1 MTLVKKNIDLLNGN
15 ILTSLSEL
23 ALPIMATSL
32 VQTAYNLTDMAW
44 IGMVGSD
51 AVAAVGAAAMYT
63 WLSSGAA
70 ALARMG
76 GQVKSAH
83 AYGEGNRREAVQYGK
98 GALQLALVLAAAYG
112 IITNLLAGSLI
123 GFFHLNS
130 SLVVKDAIVYL
141 RIACGLILFAF
152 IGQTLTGLY
161 TASGNSRTP
170 FVANCIGMGANI
182 VLDPLLIFG
191 LGPIHGMGVAGAAVA
206 TVTAQFI
213 VSLVLVISMRKDP
226 VLAAQMRIW
235 IPTPL
240 SNIKTMVR
248 IGFPAAIQS
257 MLYCGISMVLTRFVT
272 AWGDTAVAVQRVG
285 GQIESIS
292 WMTADGFGTAINAF
306 VGQNYGAGNLKRVKK
321 GYMTASV
328 IMFIWG
334 IFTTCLLIFGA
345 ASIFSLFIHEP
356 EVIPAGADYLR
367 IIGFSEMFMCVELM
381 TVGALSG
388 MGKTMEASVI
398 TIILTTARIPLAV
411 ILGGTALGLNG
422 IWWALTISSIVK
434 GIIFFGYYLH
444 IMKRMKAYV
453 PRLICCGLT
462 AFLYRMNL

>member
-15 ILTSLSEL
+15 ILTSLTEL

-63 WLSSGAA
+63 WLSSGVA

-112 IITNLLAGSLI
+112 IITNLFAGPLI

-257 MLYCGISMVLTRFVT
+257 MLYCGLSMVLTRFVT

-321 GYMTASV
+321 GYMTASA

-345 ASIFSLFIHEP
+345 APIFSLFIHEP

-444 IMKRMKAYV
+444 IMKRMKA
-453 PRLICCGLT
+453 
-462 AFLYRMNL
+462 

>member
-15 ILTSLSEL
+15 ILTSLTEL

-63 WLSSGAA
+63 WLSSGVA

-112 IITNLLAGSLI
+112 IITNLFAGPLI

-321 GYMTASV
+321 GYMTASA

-345 ASIFSLFIHEP
+345 APIFSLFIHEA

-398 TIILTTARIPLAV
+398 TIILTASRIPLAV
-411 ILGGTALGLNG
+411 ILGGTAMGLNG

-434 GIIFFGYYLH
+434 GIIFFVYYLH
-444 IMKRMKAYV
+444 IMKRMKA
-453 PRLICCGLT
+453 
-462 AFLYRMNL
+462 

>member
-15 ILTSLSEL
+15 ILTSLTEL

-63 WLSSGAA
+63 WLSSGVAT
-70 ALARMG
+70 LARMG

-98 GALQLALVLAAAYG
+98 GALQLALVLAAVYG
-112 IITNLLAGSLI
+112 IITNLFAGPLI
-123 GFFHLNS
+123 DFFHLNS
-130 SLVVKDAIVYL
+130 NLVVENAIVYL

-191 LGPIHGMGVAGAAVA
+191 LGPIPGMGVAGAAIA

-213 VSLVLVISMRKDP
+213 VALVLVISMRRDP
-226 VLAAQMRIW
+226 VLASQMRVW

-257 MLYCGISMVLTRFVT
+257 MLYCAISMVLTRFVT

-292 WMTADGFGTAINAF
+292 WNTADGFATALNAF
-306 VGQNYGAGNLKRVKK
+306 IAQNYGAGEMGRVKK
-321 GYMTASV
+321 GYRASQWTV
-328 IMFIWG
+328 GIWG
-334 IFTTCLLIFGA
+334 IFITLLFVCVPRPIANIF
-345 ASIFSLFIHEP
+345 FHEP
-356 EVIPAGADYLR
+356 KAIATAVDYL
-367 IIGFSEMFMCVELM
+367 IIVGFSEAFLCIETT

-388 MGKTMEASVI
+388 LGRTHLCSVI
-398 TIILTTARIPLAV
+398 SIIFTSARIPLAI
-411 ILGGTALGLNG
+411 ILGGTSLGLNG
-422 IWWALTISSIVK
+422 IWWALSSTSIVK
-434 GIIFFGYYLH
+434 GVLFVIVFQWVTRT
-444 IMKRMKAYV
+444 KKQVA
-453 PRLICCGLT
+453 
-462 AFLYRMNL
+462 A

>member
-63 WLSSGAA
+63 WLSSGVAT
-70 ALARMG
+70 LARMG

-98 GALQLALVLAAAYG
+98 GALQLALVLAAVYG
-112 IITNLLAGSLI
+112 IITNLFAGPLI

-130 SLVVKDAIVYL
+130 FLVVEDAIVYL

-345 ASIFSLFIHEP
+345 APIFSLFIHEP

-398 TIILTTARIPLAV
+398 TIILTAARIPLAV

-434 GIIFFGYYLH
+434 GIIFFVYYLH
-444 IMKRMKAYV
+444 IMKRMKA
-453 PRLICCGLT
+453 
-462 AFLYRMNL
+462 

>member
-1 MTLVKKNIDLLNGN
+1 MKKNIDLLNGN
-15 ILTSLSEL
+15 ILTSLTEL

-63 WLSSGAA
+63 WLSSGVAT
-70 ALARMG
+70 LARMG

-98 GALQLALVLAAAYG
+98 GALQLALVLAAVYG
-112 IITNLLAGSLI
+112 IITNLLAGPLI
-123 GFFHLNS
+123 DFFHLNS
-130 SLVVKDAIVYL
+130 NLVVEDAIVYL

-191 LGPIHGMGVAGAAVA
+191 LGPIPGMGVAGAAIA

-213 VSLVLVISMRKDP
+213 VALVLVISMRRDP
-226 VLAAQMRIW
+226 VLASQMRVW

-321 GYMTASV
+321 GYMTASA

-345 ASIFSLFIHEP
+345 APIFSLFIHEA

-398 TIILTTARIPLAV
+398 TIILTASRIPLAV
-411 ILGGTALGLNG
+411 ILGGTAMGLNG

-434 GIIFFGYYLH
+434 GIIFFVYYLH
-444 IMKRMKAYV
+444 IMKRMKA
-453 PRLICCGLT
+453 
-462 AFLYRMNL
+462 

>member
-15 ILTSLSEL
+15 ILTSLTEL

-63 WLSSGAA
+63 WLSSGVAT
-70 ALARMG
+70 LARMG

-112 IITNLLAGSLI
+112 IITNLFAGPLI

-130 SLVVKDAIVYL
+130 SLVVEDAIVYL

-206 TVTAQFI
+206 TVAAQFI

-306 VGQNYGAGNLKRVKK
+306 VGQNYGAGNLKRVKR

-345 ASIFSLFIHEP
+345 APIFSLFIHEP

-398 TIILTTARIPLAV
+398 TIILTTARIPLAM

-422 IWWALTISSIVK
+422 IWWALTISSVVK
-434 GIIFFGYYLH
+434 GIVFFVYYLH
-444 IMKRMKAYV
+444 IMKKMKA
-453 PRLICCGLT
+453 
-462 AFLYRMNL
+462 

>member
-1 MTLVKKNIDLLNGN
+1 
-15 ILTSLSEL
+15 
-23 ALPIMATSL
+23 MATSL

-321 GYMTASV
+321 GYMTASA

-444 IMKRMKAYV
+444 IMKRMKA
-453 PRLICCGLT
+453 
-462 AFLYRMNL
+462 

>member
-1 MTLVKKNIDLLNGN
+1 VTLVKKNIDLLNGN
-15 ILTSLSEL
+15 ILTSLTEL

-63 WLSSGAA
+63 WLSSGVA

-112 IITNLLAGSLI
+112 IITNLFAGPLI

-321 GYMTASV
+321 GYMTASA

-345 ASIFSLFIHEP
+345 APIFSLFIHEP

-444 IMKRMKAYV
+444 IMKRMKA
-453 PRLICCGLT
+453 
-462 AFLYRMNL
+462 

>member
-15 ILTSLSEL
+15 ILTSLTEL

-63 WLSSGAA
+63 WLSSGVA

-112 IITNLLAGSLI
+112 IITNLFAGPLI

-141 RIACGLILFAF
+141 RIVCGLILFAF

-321 GYMTASV
+321 GYMTASA

-345 ASIFSLFIHEP
+345 APIFSLFIHEP

-444 IMKRMKAYV
+444 IMKRMKA
-453 PRLICCGLT
+453 
-462 AFLYRMNL
+462 

>member
-15 ILTSLSEL
+15 ILTSLTEL

-63 WLSSGAA
+63 WLSSGVA

-112 IITNLLAGSLI
+112 IITNLFAGPLI

-321 GYMTASV
+321 GYMTASA

-345 ASIFSLFIHEP
+345 APIFSLFIHEP

-381 TVGALSG
+381 TVGAMSG

-398 TIILTTARIPLAV
+398 TIIFTAARIPLA
-411 ILGGTALGLNG
+411 ILLGGTAMGLNG

-434 GIIFFGYYLH
+434 GIIFFTVF
-444 IMKRMKAYV
+444 IRMMRK
-453 PRLICCGLT
+453 
-462 AFLYRMNL
+462 

>member
-1 MTLVKKNIDLLNGN
+1 MKKNIDLLNGN
-15 ILTSLSEL
+15 ILTSLTEL

-63 WLSSGAA
+63 WLSSGVAT
-70 ALARMG
+70 LARMG

-98 GALQLALVLAAAYG
+98 GALQLALVLAAVYG
-112 IITNLLAGSLI
+112 IITNLFAEPLI
-123 GFFHLNS
+123 DFFHLNS
-130 SLVVKDAIVYL
+130 NLVVENAIVYL

-191 LGPIHGMGVAGAAVA
+191 LGPIPGMGVAGAAIA

-213 VSLVLVISMRKDP
+213 VALVLVISMRRDP
-226 VLAAQMRIW
+226 VLASQMRVW

-257 MLYCGISMVLTRFVT
+257 MLYCTISMVLTRFVT

-345 ASIFSLFIHEP
+345 APIFSLFIHEA

-398 TIILTTARIPLAV
+398 TIILTAARIPLAV
-411 ILGGTALGLNG
+411 ILGGTAMGLNG

-434 GIIFFGYYLH
+434 GIIFFVYYLH
-444 IMKRMKAYV
+444 IMKRMKA
-453 PRLICCGLT
+453 
-462 AFLYRMNL
+462 

>member
-15 ILTSLSEL
+15 ILASLTEL

-63 WLSSGAA
+63 WLSSGVAT
-70 ALARMG
+70 LARMG

-98 GALQLALVLAAAYG
+98 GALQLALVLAAVYG
-112 IITNLLAGSLI
+112 IITNLFAGPLI

-130 SLVVKDAIVYL
+130 FLVVEDAIVYL

-191 LGPIHGMGVAGAAVA
+191 LGPIPGMGVAGAAVA
-206 TVTAQFI
+206 TVIAQFI
-213 VSLVLVISMRKDP
+213 VSLVLVISMRKEP

-257 MLYCGISMVLTRFVT
+257 MLYCVISMVLTRFVT

-345 ASIFSLFIHEP
+345 APIFSLFIHEP

-398 TIILTTARIPLAV
+398 TIILTAARIPLAV

-434 GIIFFGYYLH
+434 GIIFFVYYLH
-444 IMKRMKAYV
+444 IMKRMKA
-453 PRLICCGLT
+453 
-462 AFLYRMNL
+462 

>member
-1 MTLVKKNIDLLNGN
+1 MKKNIDLLNGN
-15 ILTSLSEL
+15 ILASLTEL

-63 WLSSGAA
+63 WLSSGVAT
-70 ALARMG
+70 LARMG

-98 GALQLALVLAAAYG
+98 GALQLALVLAAVYG
-112 IITNLLAGSLI
+112 IITNLFAGPLI

-130 SLVVKDAIVYL
+130 FLVVEDAIVYL

-191 LGPIHGMGVAGAAVA
+191 LGPIPGMGVAGAAVA

-213 VSLVLVISMRKDP
+213 VSLVLVISMRKEP

-345 ASIFSLFIHEP
+345 APIFSLFIHEP

-388 MGKTMEASVI
+388 MGKTMEAAVI
-398 TIILTTARIPLAV
+398 TIILTAARIPLAV

-434 GIIFFGYYLH
+434 GIIFFVYYLH
-444 IMKRMKAYV
+444 IMKRMKA
-453 PRLICCGLT
+453 
-462 AFLYRMNL
+462 

>member
-1 MTLVKKNIDLLNGN
+1 
-15 ILTSLSEL
+15 
-23 ALPIMATSL
+23 MAASL

-63 WLSSGAA
+63 WLSSGVA

-112 IITNLLAGSLI
+112 IITNLFAGPLI

-321 GYMTASV
+321 GYMTASA

-345 ASIFSLFIHEP
+345 APIFSLFIHEP

-444 IMKRMKAYV
+444 IMKRMKA
-453 PRLICCGLT
+453 
-462 AFLYRMNL
+462 

>member
-1 MTLVKKNIDLLNGN
+1 MKFVKKNIDLLNGN
-15 ILTSLSEL
+15 ILKSLTEL
-23 ALPIMATSL
+23 AVPIMATSL

-63 WLSSGAA
+63 WLSSGVA

-112 IITNLLAGSLI
+112 IITNLFAGPLI

-321 GYMTASV
+321 GYMTASA

-345 ASIFSLFIHEP
+345 APIFSLFIHEP

-444 IMKRMKAYV
+444 IMKRMKA
-453 PRLICCGLT
+453 
-462 AFLYRMNL
+462 

>member
-15 ILTSLSEL
+15 ILTSLTEL

-63 WLSSGAA
+63 WLSSGVA

-112 IITNLLAGSLI
+112 IITNLFAGPLI

-345 ASIFSLFIHEP
+345 APIFSLFIHEP

-398 TIILTTARIPLAV
+398 TIILTAARIPLAV

-434 GIIFFGYYLH
+434 GIIFFVYYLH
-444 IMKRMKAYV
+444 IMKRMKA
-453 PRLICCGLT
+453 
-462 AFLYRMNL
+462 

>member
-15 ILTSLSEL
+15 ILTSLTEL

-63 WLSSGAA
+63 WLSSGVA

-112 IITNLLAGSLI
+112 IITNLFAGPLI

-321 GYMTASV
+321 GYMTASA

-345 ASIFSLFIHEP
+345 APIFSLFIHEP

-411 ILGGTALGLNG
+411 ILGGTALGLNV

-444 IMKRMKAYV
+444 IMKRMKA
-453 PRLICCGLT
+453 
-462 AFLYRMNL
+462 

>member
-1 MTLVKKNIDLLNGN
+1 
-15 ILTSLSEL
+15 
-23 ALPIMATSL
+23 
-32 VQTAYNLTDMAW
+32 
-44 IGMVGSD
+44 
-51 AVAAVGAAAMYT
+51 MYT
-63 WLSSGAA
+63 WLSSGVAT
-70 ALARMG
+70 LARMG

-98 GALQLALVLAAAYG
+98 GALQLALVLAAVYG
-112 IITNLLAGSLI
+112 IITNLFAGPLI
-123 GFFHLNS
+123 DFFHLNS
-130 SLVVKDAIVYL
+130 NLVVEDAIVYL

-191 LGPIHGMGVAGAAVA
+191 LGPIPGMGVAGAAIA

-213 VSLVLVISMRKDP
+213 VALVLVISMRRDP
-226 VLAAQMRIW
+226 VLASQMRVW

-345 ASIFSLFIHEP
+345 APIFSLFIHEA

-398 TIILTTARIPLAV
+398 TIILTASRIPLAV
-411 ILGGTALGLNG
+411 ILGGTAMGLNG

-434 GIIFFGYYLH
+434 GIIFFVYYLH
-444 IMKRMKAYV
+444 IMKRMKA
-453 PRLICCGLT
+453 
-462 AFLYRMNL
+462 

>member
-15 ILTSLSEL
+15 ILTSLTEL

-63 WLSSGAA
+63 RLSSGVA

-112 IITNLLAGSLI
+112 IITNLFAGPLI

-141 RIACGLILFAF
+141 RIACGLILFAI

-321 GYMTASV
+321 GYMTASA

-345 ASIFSLFIHEP
+345 APIFSLFIHEP

-444 IMKRMKAYV
+444 IMKRMKA
-453 PRLICCGLT
+453 
-462 AFLYRMNL
+462 

>member
-63 WLSSGAA
+63 WLSSGVAT
-70 ALARMG
+70 LARMG

-98 GALQLALVLAAAYG
+98 GALQLALVLAAVYG
-112 IITNLLAGSLI
+112 IITNLFAGPLI

-130 SLVVKDAIVYL
+130 FLVVEDAIVYL

-213 VSLVLVISMRKDP
+213 VSLVLVISMRKEP

-345 ASIFSLFIHEP
+345 APIFSLFIHEP

-398 TIILTTARIPLAV
+398 TIILTAARIPLAV

-434 GIIFFGYYLH
+434 GIIFFVYYLH
-444 IMKRMKAYV
+444 IMKRMKA
-453 PRLICCGLT
+453 
-462 AFLYRMNL
+462 

>member
-1 MTLVKKNIDLLNGN
+1 MKKNIDLLNGN
-15 ILTSLSEL
+15 ILTSLTEL

-63 WLSSGAA
+63 WLSSGVAT
-70 ALARMG
+70 LARMG

-83 AYGEGNRREAVQYGK
+83 AYGEGNRKEAVQYGK
-98 GALQLALVLAAAYG
+98 GALQLALVLAAVYG
-112 IITNLLAGSLI
+112 IITNLFAEPLI
-123 GFFHLNS
+123 DFFHLNS
-130 SLVVKDAIVYL
+130 NLVVENAIVYL

-191 LGPIHGMGVAGAAVA
+191 LGPIPGMGVAGAAIA

-213 VSLVLVISMRKDP
+213 VALVLVISMRRDP
-226 VLAAQMRIW
+226 VLASQMRVW

-345 ASIFSLFIHEP
+345 APIFSLFIHEA

-398 TIILTTARIPLAV
+398 TIILTAARIPLAV
-411 ILGGTALGLNG
+411 ILGGTAMGLNG
-422 IWWALTISSIVK
+422 IWWALTISSSVK
-434 GIIFFGYYLH
+434 GIIFFVYYLH
-444 IMKRMKAYV
+444 IMKRMKA
-453 PRLICCGLT
+453 
-462 AFLYRMNL
+462 

>member
-248 IGFPAAIQS
+248 FGFPAAIQS

-444 IMKRMKAYV
+444 IMKRMKA
-453 PRLICCGLT
+453 
-462 AFLYRMNL
+462 

>member
-15 ILTSLSEL
+15 ILTSLTEL

-63 WLSSGAA
+63 WLSSGVA

-112 IITNLLAGSLI
+112 IITNLFAGPLI

-182 VLDPLLIFG
+182 VLEPLLIFG

-321 GYMTASV
+321 GYMTASA

-345 ASIFSLFIHEP
+345 APIFSLFIHEP

-444 IMKRMKAYV
+444 IMKRMKA
-453 PRLICCGLT
+453 
-462 AFLYRMNL
+462 

>member
-1 MTLVKKNIDLLNGN
+1 VTLVKKNIDLLNGN

-444 IMKRMKAYV
+444 IMKRMKA
-453 PRLICCGLT
+453 
-462 AFLYRMNL
+462 